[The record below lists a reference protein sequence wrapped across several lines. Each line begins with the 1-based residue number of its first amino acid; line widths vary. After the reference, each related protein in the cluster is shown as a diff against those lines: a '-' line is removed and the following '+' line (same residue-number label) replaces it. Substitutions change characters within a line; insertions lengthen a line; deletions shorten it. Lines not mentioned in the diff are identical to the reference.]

1 MQKNIVFIAQSLDG
15 YIAGPN
21 GELDWLDSIPNPD
34 KDDMGYLDLMNE
46 VDAIIMGRKSFD
58 FLSSYNGDWPYSK
71 TMYVLSTTLKQIPA
85 HLHDKASLINGT
97 PQEVLSQLH
106 TQGHTKLYIDGGITI
121 THFLRG
127 DLIDELRITTLP
139 ILLGKG
145 IPLFGELEKQM
156 EFRLIKSEVYLGQL
170 VQSHYARKP

>member
-1 MQKNIVFIAQSLDG
+1 MHKNIVFIAQSLDG

-58 FLSSYNGDWPYSK
+58 FLCSYDGDWPYTK
-71 TMYVLSTTLKQIPA
+71 PMYVLSTTLNRIPSR
-85 HLHDKASLINGT
+85 LQDKATLIQGT
-97 PQEVLSQLH
+97 PQEILATLH
-106 TQGHTKLYIDGGITI
+106 KLGHQNIYVDGGIPI
-121 THFLRG
+121 TNFLKE

-139 ILLGKG
+139 VLLGKG
-145 IPLFGELEKQM
+145 IPLFGNLESQM
-156 EFRLIKSEVYLGQL
+156 EFQLIKTEVYLGQL
-170 VQSHYARKP
+170 VQSHYTRKP